1 MEIFTLVKANIK
13 RRKGA
18 FIAVMLLTA
27 IIISSSLSIFNF
39 LDSKDKAL
47 EDSFKDLGDPTEV
60 CLVSINYYKPE
71 LEDKVSSLDIVKKL
85 DVYDALELLPWIRT
99 FICRISCFECS
110 NRDVQTLFRED
121 LLQMYRM
128 YGLEGGEEQ

>member
-85 DVYDALELLPWIRT
+85 DV
-99 FICRISCFECS
+99 
-110 NRDVQTLFRED
+110 
-121 LLQMYRM
+121 
-128 YGLEGGEEQ
+128 